1 MQQIGYL
8 KISRELMAAFE
19 WLDKP
24 NILSVMVHLL
34 FNANWQDGNYRGIQ
48 IQRGQYVTTIDSLAK
63 SIGLTPKA
71 TRYAMKCL
79 EKSNEIC
86 VKGTNKFSIVTICK
100 YDSWVDGI
108 TQEGQTK
115 GKQRENEGQT
125 KGKPIYI
132 NKNKENKENN
142 KYNNISTKMK
152 KPTIAEIQAYI
163 MEKGY
168 DVDALHFFDYYES
181 NGWRVG
187 KNPMKDWKA
196 AVRTWARNQKPNHY
210 GNTSATKEQQE
221 RDYIRNSAE
230 FLASIDPKGSEH

>member
-1 MQQIGYL
+1 
-8 KISRELMAAFE
+8 
-19 WLDKP
+19 
-24 NILSVMVHLL
+24 
-34 FNANWQDGNYRGIQ
+34 
-48 IQRGQYVTTIDSLAK
+48 
-63 SIGLTPKA
+63 
-71 TRYAMKCL
+71 
-79 EKSNEIC
+79 
-86 VKGTNKFSIVTICK
+86 
-100 YDSWVDGI
+100 
-108 TQEGQTK
+108 
-115 GKQRENEGQT
+115 
-125 KGKPIYI
+125 
-132 NKNKENKENN
+132 
-142 KYNNISTKMK
+142 MK

-230 FLASIDPKGSEH
+230 FLASIDPKGSEY